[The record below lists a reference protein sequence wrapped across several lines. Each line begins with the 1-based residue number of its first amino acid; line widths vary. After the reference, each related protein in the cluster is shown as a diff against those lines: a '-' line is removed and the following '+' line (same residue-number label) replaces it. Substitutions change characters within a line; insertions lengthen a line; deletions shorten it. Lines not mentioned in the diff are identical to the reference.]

1 MKKKL
6 LATLLAGSMV
16 FGITACGGSADTP
29 AASEPVESS
38 VETPVESSADATP
51 NEEPAP
57 EVLPASID
65 FEDGKMDFLS
75 LYMQAGN
82 ADNSELSIVDKDGS
96 KQLYVKNVDGK
107 VSYVAFDLAS
117 LLGANI
123 ANVATIEMTITTEH
137 ENGFSASS
145 GNIISWAGAD
155 LIEYKDAWSVYM
167 EKKNPNK
174 AISKIEEGE
183 EFVADANNIIIV
195 NMDTDNGPS
204 EGHGTASFYIDDVR
218 FLDKDGNLIT
228 ADTSVAFVGPESFA
242 PSGVDMSNLCV
253 VTGAV
258 EAPGFQKKAAAWTQ
272 DGVDITED
280 MLNALVPGSVIEIN
294 YTSETGNM
302 WIVMPDAS
310 AGWMRVGDGNNG
322 KAYINNSGNTCQ
334 ITYEQ
339 IASFCGED
347 KSTWGA
353 RIQCESDSEWEVY
366 SVKIGQASPV
376 YAMSNVTEV
385 AGFAA
390 KADAWAQGGID
401 LPQEV
406 WDAFG
411 PGMALEFSYT
421 SESGKLWAVVPG
433 AAAGWMRVGDG
444 NNGQAVCYDGK
455 CYVTYEQIAEFCG
468 EDKSTWGAT
477 LQAESDSAWE
487 VYGLKIGNVSEMKM
501 VNNNVVIDGFQKKAD
516 AWAQDGVELT
526 PEQLDLLVPGSVITF
541 NFTSESGNLWAVI
554 PGAAAG
560 WMRVGDGNNGKA
572 AVSNGVCQVTYEQI
586 AEFCGEDKSTWGNV
600 LQAESDSAW
609 EVYSVTIGQSPVTE
623 TEE

>member
-16 FGITACGGSADTP
+16 FGLTACGGSADTP

-38 VETPVESSADATP
+38 VAADVSAT
-51 NEEPAP
+51 EPTEAP
-57 EVLPASID
+57 ASEALPASID

-75 LYMQAGN
+75 LYTQAGN

-96 KQLYVKNVDGK
+96 KKLYVKNVDGK
-107 VSYVAFDLAS
+107 VSYVGFDLTA

-137 ENGFSASS
+137 EGDFSACS

-155 LIEYKDAWSVYM
+155 LVEYKDAWAVYM
-167 EKKNPNK
+167 ATKNPNK

-195 NMDTDNGPS
+195 NMDTDNGPD
-204 EGHGTASFYIDDVR
+204 EGNGVGSFYIDDIR
-218 FLDKDGNLIT
+218 FLDKDGNLIP

-242 PSGVDMSNLCV
+242 PTGTDMSNLCA
-253 VTGAV
+253 VTGATEV
-258 EAPGFQKKAAAWTQ
+258 EGFQKSAAAWTQ

-280 MLNALVPGSVIEIN
+280 MLNALVPGSVIEIA

-302 WIVMPDAS
+302 WVVIPDAT

-322 KAYINNSGNTCQ
+322 KSYINGSKNICQ
-334 ITYEQ
+334 VTYEQ
-339 IASFCGED
+339 IAQFCGED

-353 RIQCESDSEWEVY
+353 RIQCESDGAWEVY
-366 SVKIGQASPV
+366 SVKIGQAAPV
-376 YAMSNVTEV
+376 YALSNVTEV
-385 AGFAA
+385 AGFSV

-411 PGMALEFSYT
+411 PGMAFEFSYT

-444 NNGQAVCYDGK
+444 NNGTAACYDGK
-455 CYVTYEQIAEFCG
+455 CYVTYEQIAQFCG

-487 VYGLKIGNVSEMKM
+487 VYGVKMGTVSEMKM
-501 VNNNVVIDGFQKKAD
+501 VNNVVEIEGFQKAQG

-623 TEE
+623 E